1 MLQKREQDE
10 KSGIEVSAVHNDA
23 IRKLTIKLNSSNFI
37 PGGGAAQIG
46 KSKEKEVGPE
56 DPDHYSPSGLT
67 PIMTE
72 SEEDDDLFEESSSE
86 EDQEAKEKYKNAAYW
101 TLPDNVR

>member
-1 MLQKREQDE
+1 MLRKRELDE
-10 KSGIEVSAVHNDA
+10 KSGVETSAVQNEQ
-23 IRKLTIKLNSSNFI
+23 IRRLTIKLNSSNFI

-46 KSKEKEVGPE
+46 KNKVSEA
-56 DPDHYSPSGLT
+56 DPDDENHYSPSGLT

-72 SEEDDDLFEESSSE
+72 SEEDDECFEDTSSE
-86 EDQEAKEKYKNAAYW
+86 EDMEAKEKYKNAAYW